1 MKIKERLI
9 TVSDIVT
16 VLRRFFL
23 LIIACALVFGA
34 AGYLYAA
41 KTATVT
47 YTATSGVYVQTA
59 DVDMEVGPTAN
70 QISLGRALALSCKNA
85 IKNEAVYNNVKA
97 YFAEQRKTDPSWED
111 ISSVSNSALRA
122 MVECTVESN
131 SQYVDITVTASSASL
146 AVHVANAVAGV
157 LEVSVIDVIGNC
169 RIEPTAVARTAAGS
183 SDFSVAPAIT
193 AAVVGAF
200 LAFCGLFALYFFDP
214 RVRVSDM
221 TTCYE
226 GVELLGSLYDPHGKN
241 AEHAISALRAN
252 LLARLTDKKS
262 AVLLFAGVSKRTA
275 CRMLPL
281 SLATS
286 LADTGRR
293 VLLVNGMS
301 ADKEAALGLADAVAG
316 KGEAIRPATKNLDC
330 LPFGNRE
337 SANADLLGSRE
348 FAAFLEKQRLA
359 YDVILLC
366 TCPVCEAAD
375 AATAAPAADGVI
387 VVTTPAKD
395 KRASLKNALLSLDA
409 VNAKLLGTVAS
420 NV

>member
-1 MKIKERLI
+1 
-9 TVSDIVT
+9 
-16 VLRRFFL
+16 
-23 LIIACALVFGA
+23 
-34 AGYLYAA
+34 
-41 KTATVT
+41 
-47 YTATSGVYVQTA
+47 
-59 DVDMEVGPTAN
+59 
-70 QISLGRALALSCKNA
+70 
-85 IKNEAVYNNVKA
+85 
-97 YFAEQRKTDPSWED
+97 
-111 ISSVSNSALRA
+111 
-122 MVECTVESN
+122 
-131 SQYVDITVTASSASL
+131 
-146 AVHVANAVAGV
+146 
-157 LEVSVIDVIGNC
+157 
-169 RIEPTAVARTAAGS
+169 
-183 SDFSVAPAIT
+183 
-193 AAVVGAF
+193 
-200 LAFCGLFALYFFDP
+200 
-214 RVRVSDM
+214 
-221 TTCYE
+221 
-226 GVELLGSLYDPHGKN
+226 
-241 AEHAISALRAN
+241 
-252 LLARLTDKKS
+252 
-262 AVLLFAGVSKRTA
+262 
-275 CRMLPL
+275 MLPL